1 MVRSVEIMDTT
12 LRDGEQTNG
21 VSFVPHEKLLV
32 ARMLLQQLNVDR
44 IEVASARVS
53 EGEKEAV
60 TMICRWA
67 RQVDKLQ
74 SVEVLGF
81 VDGTTSLDWINDT
94 GCKVINLLCKG
105 SEKHCCY
112 QLKKT
117 LDEHTADIKSSIAY
131 AHTLGI
137 SVNVYMEDWSNGM
150 KDSPEYVFQFIDA
163 LKDEGI
169 ERFMLP
175 DTLGILNPILTAA
188 YFKQMTE
195 RYPTLRFD
203 FHAHNDYDLAT
214 SNVLAAVNNGAT
226 GVHTSLNGLGERAGN
241 APLSSVQA
249 ILKDHLHVITNINEA
264 MLGEASKLV
273 ENLSGIAVPPN
284 KPIIGDSVFTQVAG
298 VHADGD
304 NKNNLY
310 CNDLLPERFGRKR
323 EYALGKNSGKA
334 NILKNLEE
342 LGLELTPE
350 QTRRVTDRIIELGD
364 KKQLV
369 TQEDLPYIISDVL
382 KHTAPDDKVK
392 LISYM
397 VTTAYGL
404 KPMASVKM
412 EIGGEVYEESA
423 MGDGQYDA
431 FVRAVRHIYKNKLQ
445 RTFPWLAN
453 YQVSIPPGGR
463 TDALVQTTISWIYN
477 EKTYRTRALDADQ
490 TEAAIKATIKML
502 NIIES

>member
-117 LDEHTADIKSSIAY
+117 LDEHIADIKSSIAY

-226 GVHTSLNGLGERAGN
+226 GVHT
-241 APLSSVQA
+241 
-249 ILKDHLHVITNINEA
+249 
-264 MLGEASKLV
+264 
-273 ENLSGIAVPPN
+273 
-284 KPIIGDSVFTQVAG
+284 
-298 VHADGD
+298 
-304 NKNNLY
+304 
-310 CNDLLPERFGRKR
+310 
-323 EYALGKNSGKA
+323 
-334 NILKNLEE
+334 
-342 LGLELTPE
+342 
-350 QTRRVTDRIIELGD
+350 
-364 KKQLV
+364 
-369 TQEDLPYIISDVL
+369 
-382 KHTAPDDKVK
+382 
-392 LISYM
+392 
-397 VTTAYGL
+397 
-404 KPMASVKM
+404 
-412 EIGGEVYEESA
+412 
-423 MGDGQYDA
+423 
-431 FVRAVRHIYKNKLQ
+431 
-445 RTFPWLAN
+445 
-453 YQVSIPPGGR
+453 
-463 TDALVQTTISWIYN
+463 
-477 EKTYRTRALDADQ
+477 
-490 TEAAIKATIKML
+490 
-502 NIIES
+502 